1 MGILSLHALS
11 FSKDFIMNPFLDF
24 QKRSTCQPQTIE
36 PNSLSFTGTLTWWK
50 ATGLTEQQLCSLIP
64 LVNPCFVWHLK
75 RGAPSWN
82 WGFIFCS
89 AELSTQ
95 LRHTLPVT
103 VRLHHL
109 TNPYFKRLTPSLVKS
124 DCTRV
129 VKFEK
134 NPRLRCTLLIFLVFN
149 GELAPKFKSLLRG

>member
-1 MGILSLHALS
+1 MGILSLHALF

-75 RGAPSWN
+75 QGLRAGTAASSFVVQNSPPSSDIPCQSRCEAPSSYKPVFQAINPFTCKMWLYSGSRI
-82 WGFIFCS
+82 WEKS
-89 AELSTQ
+89 MPEMRVAY
-95 LRHTLPVT
+95 LP
-103 VRLHHL
+103 R
-109 TNPYFKRLTPSLVKS
+109 
-124 DCTRV
+124 
-129 VKFEK
+129 
-134 NPRLRCTLLIFLVFN
+134 I
-149 GELAPKFKSLLRG
+149 